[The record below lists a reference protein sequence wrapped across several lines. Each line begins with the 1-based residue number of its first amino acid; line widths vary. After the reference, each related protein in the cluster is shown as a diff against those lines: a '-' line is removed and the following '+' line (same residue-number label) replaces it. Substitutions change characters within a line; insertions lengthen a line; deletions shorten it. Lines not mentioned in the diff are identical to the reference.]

1 MHIPDGFLSTEVCAV
16 TSVAAAGAIGYAA
29 YRARDELD
37 ERRVPLLGATA
48 ALVFALQM
56 VNFPVAGGTSGHL
69 LGAALATVLL
79 GPWLGMIVVALV
91 LGVQAVAFADGGI
104 AVLGANVLNIA
115 VIGSLVTQA
124 LLDATGAL
132 RQRAAGLLGVTAI
145 ASWVSVMAAAT
156 ATAVQLAASGTI
168 GLTTVLPAML
178 SVHAFIGVGEA
189 AITLAVVATVLAVRP
204 DLAGLRGRGD
214 LGVAT

>member
-37 ERRVPLLGATA
+37 EKRVPLLGAAA

-56 VNFPVAGGTSGHL
+56 VNFPILGGTSGHL

-79 GPWLGMIVVALV
+79 GPWLGMIVVSLV

-104 AVLGANVLNIA
+104 AVLGANVLNMA
-115 VIGSLVTQA
+115 VLGALVTQA
-124 LLDATGAL
+124 LLDGAGAL
-132 RQRAAGLLGVTAI
+132 RERTAGLLGIAAV
-145 ASWVSVMAAAT
+145 ASWASVMAAAT
-156 ATAVQLAASGTI
+156 ATSVELALSGTI
-168 GLTTVLPAML
+168 GLTTVLPSML
-178 SVHAFIGVGEA
+178 GVHALIGFGEA
-189 AITLAVVATVLAVRP
+189 AITVAVVATVLAARP
-204 DLAGLRGRGD
+204 DLVGRRE
-214 LGVAT
+214 LGAAA

>member
-37 ERRVPLLGATA
+37 EKRVPLLGATA

-56 VNFPVAGGTSGHL
+56 VNFPILGGTSGHL

-79 GPWLGMIVVALV
+79 GPWLGIVVVSLV

-104 AVLGANVLNIA
+104 AVLGANVLNMA
-115 VIGSLVTQA
+115 VLGALVTQA
-124 LLDATGAL
+124 LLDAAGTL
-132 RQRAAGLLGVTAI
+132 RERTAGLLGVAAV
-145 ASWVSVMAAAT
+145 ASWASVMAAAT
-156 ATAVQLAASGTI
+156 ATSVELALSGTI
-168 GLTTVLPAML
+168 GLTTVLPSML
-178 SVHAFIGVGEA
+178 GVHTLIGVGEA
-189 AITLAVVATVLAVRP
+189 AITVAVIATVLAARP
-204 DLAGLRGRGD
+204 DLVARRE
-214 LGVAT
+214 LGATA

>member
-1 MHIPDGFLSTEVCAV
+1 MHIPDGFLSTEVCAA

-56 VNFPVAGGTSGHL
+56 VNFPILGGTSGHL

-79 GPWLGMIVVALV
+79 GPWLGMIVVSLV
-91 LGVQAVAFADGGI
+91 LGVQAAAFADGGI
-104 AVLGANVLNIA
+104 AVLGANVLNMA
-115 VIGSLVTQA
+115 VLGALVTQA
-124 LLDATGAL
+124 LLDGADAL
-132 RQRAAGLLGVTAI
+132 RERTAGLLGIAAV

-156 ATAVQLAASGTI
+156 ATSVELALSGTI
-168 GLTTVLPAML
+168 GLTTVLPSML
-178 SVHAFIGVGEA
+178 GVHALIGVGEA
-189 AITLAVVATVLAVRP
+189 AITVAVVAAVLAARP
-204 DLAGLRGRGD
+204 DLVGRRGLG
-214 LGVAT
+214 AAA